1 MKKIYIIALG
11 TLCFSA
17 CEKPKVYSP
26 ANGMNAPVANDM
38 EQSKEKNKNR
48 NQQEREFIKNWIKEK
63 AEQTFYPTAMN
74 YWSSIDFK
82 GRKASNEALYSYEYS
97 LSDFN
102 ATAIYPSPAVV
113 QKEFSPIKIEELK
126 AVEDALKYLKP
137 NEETVLLVPSSLAY
151 GILGDGDK
159 IPADLPLIIRLKRN

>member
-1 MKKIYIIALG
+1 MG

-17 CEKPKVYSP
+17 CEKSKVYSP
-26 ANGMNAPVANDM
+26 ANGMNAPIANDM
-38 EQSKEKNKNR
+38 EQSKKKNKNR
-48 NQQEREFIKNWIKEK
+48 NQQEREFIQNWIDKNT
-63 AEQTFYPTAMN
+63 EQTFYPTAMN

-113 QKEFSPIKIEELK
+113 QKEVSPIKIEELK
-126 AVEDALKYLKP
+126 AVEDALKYLKTD
-137 NEETVLLVPSSLAY
+137 EETVLLVPSSLAY